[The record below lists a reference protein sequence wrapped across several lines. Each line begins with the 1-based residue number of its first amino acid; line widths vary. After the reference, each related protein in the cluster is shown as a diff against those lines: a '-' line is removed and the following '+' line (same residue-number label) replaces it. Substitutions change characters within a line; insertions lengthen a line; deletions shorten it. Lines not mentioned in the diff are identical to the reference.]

1 MINCQKKQWLMKHN
15 SWRTKPNSFA
25 ETVQL
30 VEDYVRAEIAQETK
44 DKQLYYHTLAHALAV
59 KRRANLIFQG
69 IKPVLQ
75 ASQSLEDLQR
85 LESLID
91 LCAMAH
97 DMVQQFVATTE
108 PYKPRQR
115 IPGVS
120 ETATANK
127 LIQYLRDVNQN
138 LAIYELEQTILFR
151 DGDLKIIEDAI
162 AATICARDPL
172 AGKVSYSFSPYSIYQ
187 PYLYKSQTKISLVGN
202 VIALADLGTLG
213 MEGIQPYLQEGILVF
228 LEDNLD
234 LADLIFNCSYND
246 SRDLNSNIIKARL
259 LNMARFMVSLA
270 QERRARFELE
280 IASFPPSARQILREQ
295 IFVYLNAE
303 NIKKIETI
311 VPTKESTSLPDLI
324 DFFCLNKNKK
334 W

>member
-1 MINCQKKQWLMKHN
+1 MKHN

-44 DKQLYYHTLAHALAV
+44 DKQLYYHTLDHALAV

-75 ASQSLEDLQR
+75 ASQSLEELQR
-85 LESLID
+85 LESLIA
-91 LCAMAH
+91 LCAVAH

-138 LAIYELEQTILFR
+138 LATYELEQTILFR

-246 SRDLNSNIIKARL
+246 SRDLNSNIIKTRL

-280 IASFPPSARQILREQ
+280 IASFTPPARQILREE

-311 VPTKESTSLPDLI
+311 VPTKESTSLPELI

>member
-1 MINCQKKQWLMKHN
+1 MEHD
-15 SWRTKPNSFA
+15 SWETRPSSFA

-30 VEDYVRAEIAQETK
+30 VEDYVRAEIAQETE
-44 DKQLYYHTLAHALAV
+44 DKQLYYHTLDHALAV

-75 ASQSLEDLQR
+75 VSYSLEELQR
-85 LESLID
+85 LKSLID

-97 DMVQQFVATTE
+97 DMVQEFVATIE
-108 PYKPRQR
+108 PNKPRQR

-120 ETATANK
+120 ETETTNK
-127 LIQYLRDVNQN
+127 LIQYLHNLNQN
-138 LAIYELEQTILFR
+138 LANSVLDESILFN
-151 DGDLKIIEDAI
+151 DKDLKIIEDAI
-162 AATICARDPL
+162 AATICDRDPL

-187 PYLYKSQTKISLVGN
+187 PYLYNSQTKISIVGS

-213 MEGIQPYLQEGILVF
+213 MEGIKPYLREGILVF

-234 LADLIFNCSYND
+234 LADLILNCSQNN
-246 SRDLNSNIIKARL
+246 SSDLNSNVIKTRL
-259 LNMARFMVSLA
+259 LNMARFIVSLA

-280 IASFPPSARQILREQ
+280 IVSFTPQARQILREQ
-295 IFVYLNAE
+295 IFVYLNTE

-311 VPTKESTSLPDLI
+311 VPTKESTSLFELI
-324 DFFCLNKNKK
+324 DFFCLNKNNNFA
-334 W
+334 

>member
-1 MINCQKKQWLMKHN
+1 MKHN
-15 SWRTKPNSFA
+15 SWRIKPNSFA

-30 VEDYVRAEIAQETK
+30 VEDYVRAEIAQETQ
-44 DKQLYYHTLAHALAV
+44 DKQLYYHTLDHALAV
-59 KRRANLIFQG
+59 KRRTNLIFQG

-75 ASQSLEDLQR
+75 ASHSLEELQR
-85 LESLID
+85 LESLIA

-97 DMVQQFVATTE
+97 DMVQEFVVKTE
-108 PYKPRQR
+108 TYKPRQR

-127 LIQYLRDVNQN
+127 LIQYLRDLNQN
-138 LAIYELEQTILFR
+138 LLPYELEPTILFSNE
-151 DGDLKIIEDAI
+151 DLKIIEDAI

-234 LADLIFNCSYND
+234 LADLILNCSYNY
-246 SRDLNSNIIKARL
+246 SPDLNSDLVKARL

-280 IASFPPSARQILREQ
+280 IASFTPQARQILREQ

-311 VPTKESTSLPDLI
+311 VPTKESTSLSELI
-324 DFFCLNKNKK
+324 NFFCLNKNKNFASSVRSAG
-334 W
+334 

>member
-1 MINCQKKQWLMKHN
+1 MEQNC
-15 SWRTKPNSFA
+15 WRTKPNSFA

-44 DKQLYYHTLAHALAV
+44 DKQLYYHTLDHALAV

-75 ASQSLEDLQR
+75 ASQSLEELQR
-85 LESLID
+85 LESLIA
-91 LCAMAH
+91 LCAVAH
-97 DMVQQFVATTE
+97 DMVQEFVVKTE
-108 PYKPRQR
+108 TYKPRQR

-127 LIQYLRDVNQN
+127 LIQYLRDLNQN
-138 LAIYELEQTILFR
+138 LATDVKPTILFS
-151 DGDLKIIEDAI
+151 DKDLKIIEDAI

-187 PYLYKSQTKISLVGN
+187 PYLYTSQTKISLVGN

-213 MEGIQPYLQEGILVF
+213 IEGIKPYLQEGILVF
-228 LEDNLD
+228 IEDNLD
-234 LADLIFNCSYND
+234 LADLILSCSYNY
-246 SRDLNSNIIKARL
+246 SPDLNSDLIKARL

-311 VPTKESTSLPDLI
+311 VPTKESTSLSELM
-324 DFFCLNKNKK
+324 DFFCLNTNKNVVSSKRK
-334 W
+334 YN

>member
-1 MINCQKKQWLMKHN
+1 MEQNC
-15 SWRTKPNSFA
+15 WRTKPNSFA

-44 DKQLYYHTLAHALAV
+44 DKQLYYHTLDHALAV

-75 ASQSLEDLQR
+75 ASQSLEELQR
-85 LESLID
+85 LESLIA
-91 LCAMAH
+91 LCAVAH
-97 DMVQQFVATTE
+97 DMVQEFVAKTE
-108 PYKPRQR
+108 TYKPRQR

-127 LIQYLRDVNQN
+127 LIQYLRDLNQN
-138 LAIYELEQTILFR
+138 LATDVKPTILFS
-151 DGDLKIIEDAI
+151 DQDLKIIEDAI

-213 MEGIQPYLQEGILVF
+213 IEGIKPYLQEGILVF
-228 LEDNLD
+228 IEDNLD
-234 LADLIFNCSYND
+234 LADLILSCSYNY
-246 SRDLNSNIIKARL
+246 SPDLNS
-259 LNMARFMVSLA
+259 
-270 QERRARFELE
+270 
-280 IASFPPSARQILREQ
+280 
-295 IFVYLNAE
+295 
-303 NIKKIETI
+303 
-311 VPTKESTSLPDLI
+311 D
-324 DFFCLNKNKK
+324 
-334 W
+334 